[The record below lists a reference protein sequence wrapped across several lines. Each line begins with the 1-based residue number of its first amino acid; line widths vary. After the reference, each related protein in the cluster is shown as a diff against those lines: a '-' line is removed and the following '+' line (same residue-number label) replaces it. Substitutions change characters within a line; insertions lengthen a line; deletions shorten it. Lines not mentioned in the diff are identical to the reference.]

1 MKGFVKRNAR
11 ELILV
16 LVIVVLIALFS
27 AVSDSFFAVGTLM
40 NFLRQNVVL
49 LIASLGMLLCMLTGG
64 LDLSVGATGGIAAM
78 CAALTMQAV
87 GGEGFATALV
97 GFVVATAVGCLGD
110 FEYQRFGN
118 STSGD
123 ENGDTSKYFEC
134 DLLIIDDL
142 GTEVNNQF
150 TTSVLYNIINT
161 RLSRRLSTII
171 STNLTQDE
179 FRRRYWDRITS
190 RVLGEYTV
198 LPFVGV
204 DIRAQ
209 KLK

>member
-97 GFVVATAVGCLGD
+97 GFVVATAVGCLVGCIKWS
-110 FEYQRFGN
+110 FF
-118 STSGD
+118 
-123 ENGDTSKYFEC
+123 
-134 DLLIIDDL
+134 
-142 GTEVNNQF
+142 F
-150 TTSVLYNIINT
+150 TKHTFCNHICAV
-161 RLSRRLSTII
+161 
-171 STNLTQDE
+171 
-179 FRRRYWDRITS
+179 F
-190 RVLGEYTV
+190 
-198 LPFVGV
+198 
-204 DIRAQ
+204 A
-209 KLK
+209 KK